1 MNTYNVI
8 TLFPNL
14 IEEWKNIG
22 IVRQAIKN
30 QLVNIETTNLRE
42 FGIGEYKQVDDAPY
56 GGGPG
61 MVLMPEPLDNAINSS
76 NSEVNVFLT
85 PSGEQLDETLLTKL
99 LSFKSINLI
108 AGRYEGFDQR
118 ILDIHADYKVSIG
131 HTVISGGEVPAMY
144 LLEALIRRIPGV
156 LGNPDSLSK
165 SQLDEI
171 KNNKSIN
178 YLGHIDISKELHN
191 YDVNLVMSKYEGSS
205 RILLESLYIG
215 LICISNNIP
224 GTTVLSSKFSNSF
237 FVNDNNIQEF
247 KRNLNEIINN
257 DAFLDSTQ
265 NEYFGNGADY
275 NRKLINENYTSIKIA
290 AAYNKIYQYLRGEI
304 ESYRSEFV

>member
-1 MNTYNVI
+1 MNIYNVI

-30 QLVNIETTNLRE
+30 QLVNIQTTNLRD

-76 NSEVNVFLT
+76 NAEVNVFLT
-85 PSGEQLDETLLTKL
+85 PSGEQLDETLLIKL
-99 LSFKSINLI
+99 LSFNSINLI

-144 LLEALIRRIPGV
+144 MLEALIRRIPGV
-156 LGNPDSLSK
+156 LGNPDSLKFETFTDNKYDFPVYTRPETFNDLSVPEVLLSGNHK
-165 SQLDEI
+165 DIEEWK
-171 KNNKSIN
+171 KNNLK
-178 YLGHIDISKELHN
+178 DI
-191 YDVNLVMSKYEGSS
+191 
-205 RILLESLYIG
+205 
-215 LICISNNIP
+215 
-224 GTTVLSSKFSNSF
+224 
-237 FVNDNNIQEF
+237 
-247 KRNLNEIINN
+247 
-257 DAFLDSTQ
+257 
-265 NEYFGNGADY
+265 
-275 NRKLINENYTSIKIA
+275 
-290 AAYNKIYQYLRGEI
+290 
-304 ESYRSEFV
+304 

>member
-30 QLVNIETTNLRE
+30 QLVNIQTTNLRE

-85 PSGEQLDETLLTKL
+85 PSGEQLDETLLIKL
-99 LSFKSINLI
+99 LSFNSINLI

-118 ILDIHADYKVSIG
+118 ILDIHADYKISVG
-131 HTVISGGEVPAMY
+131 HAVISGGEIPAMY
-144 LLEALIRRIPGV
+144 ILEALIRRIPGV
-156 LGNPDSLSK
+156 LGNPDSLKFETFTDNKYDFPVYTRPETFNDLSVPEVLLSGNHK
-165 SQLDEI
+165 DIEEWK
-171 KNNKSIN
+171 KNNLK
-178 YLGHIDISKELHN
+178 DI
-191 YDVNLVMSKYEGSS
+191 
-205 RILLESLYIG
+205 
-215 LICISNNIP
+215 
-224 GTTVLSSKFSNSF
+224 
-237 FVNDNNIQEF
+237 
-247 KRNLNEIINN
+247 
-257 DAFLDSTQ
+257 
-265 NEYFGNGADY
+265 
-275 NRKLINENYTSIKIA
+275 
-290 AAYNKIYQYLRGEI
+290 
-304 ESYRSEFV
+304 

>member
-30 QLVNIETTNLRE
+30 QLVNIQTTNLRE

-76 NSEVNVFLT
+76 NSEINVFLT
-85 PSGEQLDETLLTKL
+85 PSGEQLDETLLIEL
-99 LSFKSINLI
+99 LSFKTINLI

-118 ILDIHADYKVSIG
+118 ILDIHSDYEVSIG

-156 LGNPDSLSK
+156 LGNPDSLKYETFKNLSVPEVLLSGNHK
-165 SQLDEI
+165 DIEEWK
-171 KNNKSIN
+171 KNNLK
-178 YLGHIDISKELHN
+178 DI
-191 YDVNLVMSKYEGSS
+191 
-205 RILLESLYIG
+205 
-215 LICISNNIP
+215 
-224 GTTVLSSKFSNSF
+224 
-237 FVNDNNIQEF
+237 
-247 KRNLNEIINN
+247 
-257 DAFLDSTQ
+257 
-265 NEYFGNGADY
+265 
-275 NRKLINENYTSIKIA
+275 
-290 AAYNKIYQYLRGEI
+290 
-304 ESYRSEFV
+304 

>member
-30 QLVNIETTNLRE
+30 QLVNIQTTNLRE
-42 FGIGEYKQVDDAPY
+42 FGIGDYKQIDDAPY

-85 PSGEQLDETLLTKL
+85 PSGEQLEETLLIKL
-99 LSFKSINLI
+99 LSFNSINLI

-118 ILDIHADYKVSIG
+118 ILDIHADYKISIG
-131 HTVISGGEVPAMY
+131 HAVISGGEVPAMY

-156 LGNPDSLSK
+156 LGNSESLK
-165 SQLDEI
+165 YETFN
-171 KNNKSIN
+171 NNK
-178 YLGHIDISKELHN
+178 
-191 YDVNLVMSKYEGSS
+191 YDFPVYTRPETFN
-205 RILLESLYIG
+205 G
-215 LICISNNIP
+215 LSVP
-224 GTTVLSSKFSNSF
+224 EVLSSGNHK
-237 FVNDNNIQEF
+237 DIEEWKKNNLKDI
-247 KRNLNEIINN
+247 
-257 DAFLDSTQ
+257 
-265 NEYFGNGADY
+265 
-275 NRKLINENYTSIKIA
+275 
-290 AAYNKIYQYLRGEI
+290 
-304 ESYRSEFV
+304 

>member
-30 QLVNIETTNLRE
+30 ELINIQTTNLRE

-76 NSEVNVFLT
+76 NAEVNVFLT
-85 PSGEQLDETLLTKL
+85 PSGEQLDETLLIKL
-99 LSFKSINLI
+99 LSFNSINLI

-118 ILDIHADYKVSIG
+118 ILDIHADYKISIG
-131 HTVISGGEVPAMY
+131 HAVISGGEVPAMY

-156 LGNPDSLSK
+156 LGNSESLK
-165 SQLDEI
+165 YETFNNNKYDFPVYTRPEI
-171 KNNKSIN
+171 FNDLSVPEVLLSGNHKDIEEWKKNNLK
-178 YLGHIDISKELHN
+178 DI
-191 YDVNLVMSKYEGSS
+191 
-205 RILLESLYIG
+205 
-215 LICISNNIP
+215 
-224 GTTVLSSKFSNSF
+224 
-237 FVNDNNIQEF
+237 
-247 KRNLNEIINN
+247 
-257 DAFLDSTQ
+257 
-265 NEYFGNGADY
+265 
-275 NRKLINENYTSIKIA
+275 
-290 AAYNKIYQYLRGEI
+290 
-304 ESYRSEFV
+304 